1 MPKASELLALFQH
14 FKRGY
19 AAALHPVEQ
28 SYQLTRNELDVLLFL
43 SNNPGFATARD
54 MVEMRGLTKSHV
66 CKSVDA
72 LTRRSFLAARRDPQD
87 RRVLRLSLLPASTL
101 AVSAAQEAQRAFF
114 QRVFQGVTEEERGV
128 MDRLTR
134 HLLAQLREGMPL

>member
-43 SNNPGFATARD
+43 SNNPGFDTARD

-72 LTRRSFLAARRDPQD
+72 LTRRSFLAARPGPAGPPCTPAQP
-87 RRVLRLSLLPASTL
+87 SSGINSGCECGAGGPASL
-101 AVSAAQEAQRAFF
+101 FPACFFRASQRRNA
-114 QRVFQGVTEEERGV
+114 GSWTG
-128 MDRLTR
+128 
-134 HLLAQLREGMPL
+134 